1 MELDTYNY
9 SYKFLYEF
17 QVYTFHRFFA
27 FNSTHNVSEVPN
39 FISTF
44 VLMLIV
50 IILNF
55 IKLAMWLKCVLY
67 M

>member
-1 MELDTYNY
+1 MVLDNYNY

-17 QVYTFHRFFA
+17 QVYTFHKYFA
-27 FNSTHNVSEVPN
+27 FSSTHIVSEIPN

-55 IKLAMWLKCVLY
+55 IKLAMWLKCVLC

>member
-1 MELDTYNY
+1 MVLDNYNY

-17 QVYTFHRFFA
+17 QVYTFHKYFA
-27 FNSTHNVSEVPN
+27 FNSTHIVSEIPN
-39 FISTF
+39 FISTS

-55 IKLAMWLKCVLY
+55 IKLAMWLKCVLC